1 MEGSTEGSLTFASLV
16 QADDDTI
23 GLLGYALY
31 KQNKRDWLTSFFK
44 EQGREATSGELLA
57 YHLGERSPRRHLT
70 YRRLAVDILARDPG
84 GREGRVVGNN
94 AVRPGA
100 MNGAATLV
108 DAFGRGRSMSQ
119 SAQMRFRSRSG
130 TGRKFAKLSGE
141 SPHPPRNGTF
151 ALPSTNAGESLGT
164 LGVPRLLCV

>member
-84 GREGRVVGNN
+84 GRDGEGFAGN
-94 AVRPGA
+94 
-100 MNGAATLV
+100 
-108 DAFGRGRSMSQ
+108 
-119 SAQMRFRSRSG
+119 
-130 TGRKFAKLSGE
+130 FAGLSGSRKPPTFTE
-141 SPHPPRNGTF
+141 VILARVWLKFLVAVLAVIGLLAIIIVALSFVSPG
-151 ALPSTNAGESLGT
+151 
-164 LGVPRLLCV
+164 